1 MMGKKDNQRGHGGGF
16 KIVTVLVCLLFLLA
30 LAAMAPALPLDSG
43 SRDCVTGANPSLAG
57 EWVGKA
63 NTHAGGSPTWYST
76 YFPSE
81 DRCDQQM
88 IDLINSANSSVY
100 AALYDMKLKTVS
112 DTLINA
118 YNRGINVRIVTDKK
132 ASEHPES
139 QYSRLRDYNR
149 EIIKPSRKSGLMHNK
164 FIIVDNR
171 TVWTGSYNPTPNC
184 TNGSNNVIVINSS
197 KKLVEDYLIE
207 FNELWGRKC
216 VLSPNASV
224 KLHTGISPSG
234 KDNSTDVY
242 WNRKDRIWN
251 DDGDTVFLNDSNGT
265 LVAQYTYYKMG
276 QYTNYFNTSYTVN
289 ISDIQPKGEEWV
301 EITNYGTTTIDLT
314 DWTVSDGRAGHTYYF
329 SSGNFGANSPA
340 NTLYPNLTID
350 GTEIEVYFAPEDR
363 AGDEI
368 IKEIEAANHTI
379 YFETFVFTHYGIEQ
393 AIIKRNK
400 TGVNVK
406 GIFERD
412 MKYHSNSTFQNMSN
426 NEINMI
432 WDRSPAIMHNKV
444 FIIDNKTVI
453 TGSFNPSNAADTRN
467 DENVLIIHNEC
478 IAHEY
483 INEFNKMWNEWS
495 PSEPTFHVVI
505 NEVELNPPED
515 DRLSTTMEW
524 VELYNPT
531 SNDINLGGWTLS
543 STQYCGGKTCELSGS
558 IKANGYYVF
567 EHSLWLHNTK
577 GESVI
582 LRDADGNDNEIDRT
596 PLLKDDYNDDRA
608 WQRCPNGKDT
618 DSDSDWEFRPSTKG
632 YSNGE

>member
-1 MMGKKDNQRGHGGGF
+1 
-16 KIVTVLVCLLFLLA
+16 
-30 LAAMAPALPLDSG
+30 
-43 SRDCVTGANPSLAG
+43 
-57 EWVGKA
+57 
-63 NTHAGGSPTWYST
+63 
-76 YFPSE
+76 
-81 DRCDQQM
+81 
-88 IDLINSANSSVY
+88 
-100 AALYDMKLKTVS
+100 
-112 DTLINA
+112 
-118 YNRGINVRIVTDKK
+118 VRIVTDNK
-132 ASEHPES
+132 ASKPNES
-139 QYSRLRDYNR
+139 QYSWLRGHDK

-197 KKLVEDYLIE
+197 IKLVEDYLTE

-224 KLHTGISPSG
+224 KVHTAISPSG
-234 KDNSTDVY
+234 EDNSTDVY
-242 WNRKDRIWN
+242 WNRKDKIWN
-251 DDGDTVFLNDSNGT
+251 DDSDTVFLNDSNGT
-265 LVAQYTYYKMG
+265 LVAQYIYYKNG
-276 QYTNYFNTSYTVN
+276 SYTNYFNTSYTVN

-314 DWTVSDGRAGHTYYF
+314 DWTLSDGKAGHVYYF

-340 NTLYPNLTID
+340 NTPYPNLTIN
-350 GTEIEVYFAPEDR
+350 GTEIEVYFAPEDH

-393 AIIKRNK
+393 AIIMRNK
-400 TGVNVK
+400 TDVNVK

-426 NEINMI
+426 NGINVI

-467 DENVLIIHNEC
+467 DENVLIIHNES

-483 INEFNKMWNEWS
+483 INEFNKMWNEW
-495 PSEPTFHVVI
+495 PPVEPTFQVVI
-505 NEVELNPPED
+505 SELYPNPIAKRDKCEF
-515 DRLSTTMEW
+515 

-531 SNDINLGGWTLS
+531 DNVVNLTGLELRDNDGHSCILNGTIPRYGFFLVGMPTYNDNKDNPTWPDADFTPATGFPLMANDGDEVRVYDSCGKMIDTVGWTAKAEWYEGLYF
-543 STQYCGGKTCELSGS
+543 TPNPAEGKSLERKSL
-558 IKANGYYVF
+558 IEGY
-567 EHSLWLHNTK
+567 
-577 GESVI
+577 
-582 LRDADGNDNEIDRT
+582 A
-596 PLLKDDYNDDRA
+596 PC
-608 WQRCPNGKDT
+608 QDT
-618 DSDSDWEFRPSTKG
+618 DNNSIDFSINDRPTPMNSH
-632 YSNGE
+632 SQ